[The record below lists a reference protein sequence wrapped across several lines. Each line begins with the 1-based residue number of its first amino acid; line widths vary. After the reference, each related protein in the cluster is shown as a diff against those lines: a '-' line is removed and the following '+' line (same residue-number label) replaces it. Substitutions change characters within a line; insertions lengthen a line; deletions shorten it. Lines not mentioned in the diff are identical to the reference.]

1 MAWDMIGHEWAINL
15 LSQHLATSKVRHA
28 YLFTGPDAVG
38 KRTLALS
45 FAQALNCEAPPAPGE
60 TCGECRACRMIPK
73 QKYPDLHVVE
83 VGQLDRKV
91 DVKSDL
97 QVVKGQHGNDA
108 KDMRRESSE
117 VKVKQIRLLQ
127 RQLALTPYEG
137 RWRVALLLRFWEASS
152 NAANALLKTLEEP
165 SPQVVLLLTARS
177 AESLFPTIVSRCEV
191 IPLRTLARAELEA
204 GLVARGIA
212 DDRASLLAGLSAGR
226 PGWALQLAENPEQLE
241 RRTALLEDLFSLLGK
256 TRGERFNYAAM
267 FKPSRRESL
276 SKVRERAVE
285 TLETWLS
292 LWRDVMIIAF
302 GAMASE
308 QNPDRRSDL
317 ERLASGIDSLQVV
330 DAVQATRRTLQAVH
344 QYSNIQ
350 LAMETLMLDL
360 PRLLNG

>member
-1 MAWDMIGHEWAINL
+1 MAWDMIGHEWAIKL
-15 LSQHLATSKVRHA
+15 LAQHLATNKVRHA

-45 FAQALNCEAPPAPGE
+45 FAQALNCKEPPSPGE
-60 TCGECRACRMIPK
+60 ICGECRACRMIPK
-73 QKYPDLHVVE
+73 HNYPDLHIVE

-91 DVKSDL
+91 GIKSDHN
-97 QVVKGQHGNDA
+97 VVKDAYGDDA
-108 KDMRRESSE
+108 KYIRQESSE

-127 RQLALTPYEG
+127 RQLALAPYEG
-137 RWRVALLLRFWEASS
+137 RWRVALLPRFWEASS
-152 NAANALLKTLEEP
+152 SAANALLKTLEEP

-191 IPLRTLARAELEA
+191 IPLRTLARDELEA
-204 GLVARGIA
+204 GLVARGIS

-226 PGWALQLAENPEQLE
+226 PGWALRLAENPDQLE
-241 RRTALLEDLFSLLGK
+241 RRTALLEDLFSLLEK
-256 TRGERFNYAAM
+256 NKGERFNYAAT

-276 SKVRERAVE
+276 SKIRERTVE

-302 GAMASE
+302 GATASE

-317 ERLASGIDSLQVV
+317 ERLASGIDPAEVV
-330 DAVQATRRTLQAVH
+330 NAVQATRRTLQAVH

-360 PRLLNG
+360 PRLNG

>member
-15 LSQHLATSKVRHA
+15 LSQHLATRKVRHA

-38 KRTLALS
+38 KRTLALR
-45 FAQALNCEAPPAPGE
+45 FAQALNCEAPPTPGE

-91 DVKSDL
+91 EIKSDR
-97 QVVKGQHGNDA
+97 QFVNGKYGDDA
-108 KDMRRESSE
+108 KNMRQESSE

-191 IPLRTLARAELEA
+191 IPLRTLARDELEA
-204 GLVARGIA
+204 GLVARGIS

-256 TRGERFNYAAM
+256 SRGERFNYAAM

-302 GAMASE
+302 GATASE

-317 ERLASGIDSLQVV
+317 ERLASDIDPTQVV

-360 PRLLNG
+360 PRLLHR